1 MVHCDN
7 IGCDLIVG
15 SRCFIWELSS
25 GGFVSFVDG
34 VRGFVERQVVTVAG
48 GPPTG
53 GGPVAPALGAGTSTF
68 IAELLLADVEFDD
81 SAVSFDC

>member
-1 MVHCDN
+1 MIHCNN
-7 IGCDLIVG
+7 IGCDRIIG
-15 SRCFIWELSS
+15 SRCFNLGPSS
-25 GGFVSFVDG
+25 GGFVSFVDC

-53 GGPVAPALGAGTSTF
+53 GGPVAPAPGAGTSTF